1 MGFHLVIQPLVGY
14 RAEVVSPSPG
24 IRQLVAGDDSSSILI
39 QVPARVGGLV
49 DAASFARSL
58 AVAASEFG
66 QWCEVQNRLR
76 TALPSNSDQWRD
88 ADVNLP
94 ELGGLPT
101 TNGEV

>member
-1 MGFHLVIQPLVGY
+1 MAFHLVIQPLAGY

-24 IRQLVAGDDSSSILI
+24 IRQLVAGDNSSSFLI
-39 QVPARVGGLV
+39 QVPARVGGLA

-58 AVAASEFG
+58 AAAATDFG
-66 QWCEVQNRLR
+66 KWCEVQNRLR
-76 TALPSNSDQWRD
+76 TSLPSNSDEWRD
-88 ADVNLP
+88 TGINLP